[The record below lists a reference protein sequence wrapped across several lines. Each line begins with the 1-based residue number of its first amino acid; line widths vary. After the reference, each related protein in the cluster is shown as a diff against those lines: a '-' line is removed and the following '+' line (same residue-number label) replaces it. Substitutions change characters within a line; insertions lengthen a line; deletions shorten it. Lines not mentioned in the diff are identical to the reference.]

1 MHKTIPLL
9 AAAGLLLSACGTLYT
24 ASRDF
29 RLPGGLAK
37 YDITATMNVG
47 LFFSTAS
54 IAVNGRQVL
63 QGESAFLS
71 DTVAMAGSVDG
82 LPIEALCNRSDR
94 KCDVS
99 IAGLHVGVLS
109 F

>member
-1 MHKTIPLL
+1 MRKTIPLL
-9 AAAGLLLSACGTLYT
+9 AAASLLLSACGTLYT

-47 LFFSTAS
+47 LFVSTAS
-54 IAVNGRQVL
+54 IAVNGREVL
-63 QGESAFLS
+63 SGASGFLS
-71 DTVAMAGSVDG
+71 DTIAMSGNVDN
-82 LPIEALCNRSDR
+82 LPIEALCSKSD
-94 KCDVS
+94 KHCDVS

>member
-1 MHKTIPLL
+1 MFKNALL
-9 AAAGLLLSACGTLYT
+9 LTAATLALSACGTLYT
-24 ASRDF
+24 ANRDF

-47 LFFSTAS
+47 LFFSQAS
-54 IAVNGRQVL
+54 IAVNGREVL
-63 QGESAFLS
+63 SGESAFLS
-71 DTVAMAGSVDG
+71 DTIVMNGSVDN
-82 LPIEALCNRSDR
+82 LPIEATCSKSDH

-99 IAGLHVGVLS
+99 IAGIHAAQLT